1 MEQDSI
7 RPTMQSPELS
17 PLKKITLKTAS
28 QTGQLRSIEDAE
40 RVVNSVSIEDELMV
54 GLTNLRIVVSKASPA
69 LRALLSNYT
78 MLTAKV
84 LINAKS
90 GVEVPKLVE
99 KKKRAAKR
107 LFRRA
112 KADDLLEPTK
122 LAVGGIIRALQMMS
136 INNTANEH
144 IINQLVFIG
153 LGGKS
158 APVMGYAAPQVFQS
172 KSIIPTLVIGA
183 LLFNIIK
190 S

>member
-1 MEQDSI
+1 
-7 RPTMQSPELS
+7 MQSPELS

-69 LRALLSNYT
+69 LRALISNYT
-78 MLTAKV
+78 MLSAKV

-122 LAVGGIIRALQMMS
+122 LAVGGIIR
-136 INNTANEH
+136 
-144 IINQLVFIG
+144 
-153 LGGKS
+153 
-158 APVMGYAAPQVFQS
+158 
-172 KSIIPTLVIGA
+172 
-183 LLFNIIK
+183 
-190 S
+190 